1 MRFSVL
7 GPLLAQADDLSPLVL
22 SRPSQRSTLA
32 VLLLHA
38 AHPPTRTLLI
48 DALWGDDPPADA
60 DTALR
65 VRMSDLRRVLGD
77 CDRLVTHQSGYRLIL
92 KPGELDSATF
102 GDLAARGRAAL
113 DSGRPAQAARFLSRA
128 CALWRDPPLAD
139 LPDTPLL
146 GPVRTA
152 LLEQRRDV
160 QEWLID
166 ARLALGQH
174 HSALAEI
181 RACIAANPLAEH
193 PHVQLMLALY
203 RGGQKAAALAAY
215 TRLRDVTVREFGQ
228 DPGPEARA
236 VLEQMLA
243 DSPELMALRSTI
255 SACEPEPEPGAA
267 CRAPGRLRGLGVR
280 PARGPVRLCHAV
292 AAPHVRSA
300 R

>member
-7 GPLLAQADDLSPLVL
+7 GPLLAQADDGSPLVL

-32 VLLLHA
+32 VLLLHSA
-38 AHPPTRTLLI
+38 QPPTRTLLI
-48 DALWGDDPPADA
+48 DALWGEDPPTDA

-65 VRMSDLRRVLGD
+65 VRMSDLRRALGD

-92 KPGELDSATF
+92 RPGELDSAMF

-113 DSGRPAQAARFLSRA
+113 DSGRPGDAARLLSSA
-128 CALWRDPPLAD
+128 CELWRDPPLAD
-139 LPDTPLL
+139 LPDTPLV

-152 LLEQRRDV
+152 FLEQRRDV
-160 QEWLID
+160 HEWLID

-174 HSALAEI
+174 HGVLAEI
-181 RACIAANPLAEH
+181 RACIAASPLAEH

-215 TRLRDVTVREFGQ
+215 TRLRDLTVREFGQ

-236 VLEQMLA
+236 LLEQMLA
-243 DSPELMALRSTI
+243 DSPELLAPPKTMPAG
-255 SACEPEPEPGAA
+255 EPDVEPVAA
-267 CRAPGRLRGLGVR
+267 CRAPARLRPPGGR
-280 PARGPVRLCHAV
+280 PVGGTVRLCHAD
-292 AAPHVRSA
+292 AARHTRPA
-300 R
+300 